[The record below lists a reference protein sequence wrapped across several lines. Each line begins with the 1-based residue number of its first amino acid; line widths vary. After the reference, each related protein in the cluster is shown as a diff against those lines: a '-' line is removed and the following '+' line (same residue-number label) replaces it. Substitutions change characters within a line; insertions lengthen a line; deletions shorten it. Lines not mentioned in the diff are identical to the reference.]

1 MHKPSEAEAIRELA
15 YHLWLA
21 RGQRHGCAQDD
32 WLDAEREIL
41 GGRQPPP
48 VSGAQRKKRKRRA
61 RATGHETPVPRA
73 DQTSDEQPE
82 TPKVSSRDAPGG

>member
-21 RGQRHGCAQDD
+21 RGQRHGYAQDD

-41 GGRQPPP
+41 GGREPTS
-48 VSGAQRKKRKRRA
+48 VNGAQPKKRKRRA
-61 RATGHETPVPRA
+61 RAPEDASRIPRT
-73 DQTSDEQPE
+73 DLTSGEQPE